1 MKNSY
6 GTSVWFGCMS
16 FALLAPVLASASTVT
31 LIDPGTRRGGPV
43 SQTFLEDQ
51 GENVSLVRTQHGISC
66 VASQVLPIADATYS
80 APDGTPVPFDDVTR
94 SPASSIQ
101 AIARPDEQATFRI
114 QLKYSPDPSRPVEMR
129 IDGQT
134 LDLMDA
140 LEPSGDSL
148 LLTGETAQLLGDEL
162 RRGASPTLRATSDAT
177 GREITDRIMAPDM
190 AGLTSCLVTLK
201 DLPAVD
207 DLPTAEV
214 SNYDV
219 ADADIPGSGMELRHA
234 DDRVA
239 DTPNENV
246 PESVS
251 TMVAEETNT
260 SQPVVP
266 VPVVGLRLEFTARP
280 DPELRV
286 DPSALKHCRMRDIPD
301 DVFLGQLKA
310 VTGFFSQ
317 TQDVY
322 VAFDDQGELQRA
334 YIPGIF
340 DSDLSTGSNRAR
352 ISLAADS
359 NLPDQPNTVRGCL
372 GDAPLEA
379 PVCAISKSGG
389 DSYTV
394 AECGV
399 LGMSQTREAYLDEV
413 FVPFFTGVDEATPP
427 IMTTNESTGGGTS
440 FSRPVGSL
448 RSFSGLVG
456 GGGGSS
462 RASSGDIDFDII
474 GVGPDDGS
482 TDVGEGSSDVSMVP
496 LPAALWMMLL
506 ALTGLSGVSIPK
518 QRKKYL

>member
-1 MKNSY
+1 MKNGY
-6 GTSVWFGCMS
+6 EISVWCGCIG
-16 FALLAPVLASASTVT
+16 FALLASVSASASTVT
-31 LIDPGTRRGGPV
+31 VIDPSTRRGGPV
-43 SQTFLEDQ
+43 SQTFLESQ

-66 VASQVLPIADATYS
+66 VASRVLPIADASYS
-80 APDGTPVPFDDVTR
+80 APNGTPVSFEDVTR
-94 SPASSIQ
+94 SPASSVQ
-101 AIARPDEQATFRI
+101 AIARPDEPVTFRV
-114 QLKYSPDPSRPVEMR
+114 QLKYSPDPSRPIEMR

-134 LDLMDA
+134 LDLVDA
-140 LEPSGDSL
+140 LEPSNDSL
-148 LLTGETAQLLGDEL
+148 LLTGDTAQLLADVL
-162 RRGASPTLRATSDAT
+162 RRGTAPTLRATSDVT
-177 GREITDRIMAPDM
+177 GRRIIDQIMAPDM
-190 AGLTSCLVTLK
+190 AGLDSCLVTLE
-201 DLPAVD
+201 DPPAVD

-219 ADADIPGSGMELRHA
+219 ADADIPGSAMELRHA

-239 DTPNENV
+239 DTPNEDV
-246 PESVS
+246 PENLG
-251 TMVAEETNT
+251 TLPAEETGA

-266 VPVVGLRLEFTARP
+266 VPVTGLRLEFSARP

-301 DVFLGQLKA
+301 NVFLGQLSA

-322 VAFDDQGELQRA
+322 VAFDDRGELQRA

-340 DSDLSTGSNRAR
+340 DSDLTMGSNRAH

-399 LGMSQTREAYLDEV
+399 LGMSQTRELYLDEV
-413 FVPFFTGVDEATPP
+413 FVPFFTGVDEATPA
-427 IMTTNESTGGGTS
+427 IMTTNERTGSGRS
-440 FSRPVGSL
+440 FSRPVGSF

-462 RASSGDIDFDII
+462 RASLGDFESDII
-474 GVGPDDGS
+474 VPGGGS
-482 TDVGEGSSDVSMVP
+482 AEPGESGRDVPMVP
-496 LPAALWMMLL
+496 LPAAFWMILL
-506 ALTGLSGVSIPK
+506 ALTGLSGVSVLK
-518 QRKKYL
+518 KRKKHV

>member
-1 MKNSY
+1 
-6 GTSVWFGCMS
+6 MS

-51 GENVSLVRTQHGISC
+51 GENISLVRTQHGISC
-66 VASQVLPIADATYS
+66 VASQVLSIADATYS
-80 APDGTPVPFDDVTR
+80 APDGTPFPFDDVTR

-129 IDGQT
+129 IEGQT

-162 RRGASPTLRATSDAT
+162 RRGASPTLRATSDVT

-207 DLPTAEV
+207 DRPTAEV

-234 DDRVA
+234 DDRGT
-239 DTPNENV
+239 DTLLGIV
-246 PESVS
+246 PESVDA
-251 TMVAEETNT
+251 VAAEETEA
-260 SQPVVP
+260 SQPIVP
-266 VPVVGLRLEFTARP
+266 DAVTGLRLEFTARP

-301 DVFLGQLKA
+301 NVFLGRLTA

-322 VAFDDQGELQRA
+322 VAFDERGDLQRA

-340 DSDLSTGSNRAR
+340 DSDLTTGSNRAR

-379 PVCAISKSGG
+379 PVCTISKSGS
-389 DSYTV
+389 DDYTV

-399 LGMSQTREAYLDEV
+399 LGMSQTREEYLDELL
-413 FVPFFTGVDEATPP
+413 VPFFTGVGETIPATV
-427 IMTTNESTGGGTS
+427 TTTDRKARDT
-440 FSRPVGSL
+440 FFFRPVGGSPNL
-448 RSFSGLVG
+448 PGFSGLVG
-456 GGGGSS
+456 GGGGGSS
-462 RASSGDIDFDII
+462 RTSSGDDTLII
-474 GVGPDDGS
+474 INPGGGGS
-482 TDVGEGSSDVSMVP
+482 DADESDNAVATVP
-496 LPAALWMMLL
+496 LPAAFWMILL
-506 ALTGLSGVSIPK
+506 ACAGLTGTGTLL
-518 QRKKYL
+518 QRKKTP